1 MTVRIEK
8 SGFNL
13 REKLTELDVPVGNS
27 GSQLMRADTA
37 REAFEHI
44 QAGRRN
50 LIINGDM
57 RIAQRATTKDITADG
72 MYTVDRW
79 HAVGNSS
86 MTFDVT
92 MSQESYQN
100 TPFMPHRK
108 SVKFRTNTAQTP
120 SGSENFIMR
129 QKIEAQDIFAAN
141 RYGMDDAKWL
151 TVSFWVKS
159 NKPGIYSFQA
169 YTAVSTGNYSTLT
182 SYTVDSRDVWEYKV
196 IHIPPLGKQS
206 TTLDMRT
213 GTHWG
218 MMLDWHLS
226 DAPNDEVYPFG
237 WNVTHNGAARCV
249 RGQTNILAA
258 VGAYIE
264 FTGVQCEVG
273 RQATPF
279 EYRSYAEELALCQR
293 YYHLYLDSDT
303 NASSQAPTT
312 PAIVYNS
319 TSLIWCPIQHPV
331 TMRSAPSLDKVEGS
345 DYYRVFYRNSNAAV
359 NGITLSRNSPHV
371 TEIYF
376 TGASGTQGDA
386 CWLRG
391 NHASAKIA
399 FISEM

>member
-1 MTVRIEK
+1 MTLRIEK
-8 SGFNL
+8 PAFNL

-27 GSQLMRADTA
+27 GSQLMRADTV

-44 QAGRRN
+44 QAGRKN

-57 RIAQRATTKDITADG
+57 RIAQRATTKNITADG

-79 HAVGNSS
+79 HSVGNSS
-86 MTFDVT
+86 MTYDVT

-100 TPFMPHRK
+100 TPYMPHRK
-108 SVKFRTNTAQTP
+108 SVKFRTNTAKTP

-129 QKIEAQDIFAAN
+129 QKIEAQDFFAAS

-169 YTAVSTGNYSTLT
+169 YTAVSTGNWSTLT

-206 TTLDMRT
+206 TALDMRT

-218 MMLDWHLS
+218 MMMDWHLS
-226 DAPNDEVYPFG
+226 DSPNDEIYPYG
-237 WNVTHNGAARCV
+237 WKSGGSARCV

-264 FTGVQCEVG
+264 FTGIQCEVG

-279 EYRSYAEELALCQR
+279 EYRSYAEELTLCKR
-293 YYHLYLDSDT
+293 YYQQVGP
-303 NASSQAPTT
+303 ASSSVMILSGAGNGNSRVRGIHPLIPEMRDTPSVALDTSSENPTFYSYSGS
-312 PAIVYNS
+312 P
-319 TSLIWCPIQHPV
+319 
-331 TMRSAPSLDKVEGS
+331 PSYS
-345 DYYRVFYRNSNAAV
+345 SV
-359 NGITLSRNSPHV
+359 NG
-371 TEIYF
+371 F
-376 TGASGTQGDA
+376 SGTTKNIFWDFNTSTHNQAGHDFDIK
-386 CWLRG
+386 G
-391 NHASAKIA
+391 SGA
-399 FISEM
+399 FLTINAEM